1 MAISGSN
8 RSLRALGASLGIDAS
23 AAWLHLVRNVIGG
36 SHFLPRVVRFGVYRM
51 AGLRFETPDIAAG
64 QRIYNR
70 DIRIGRQTSVS
81 RACFFEG
88 GGRVDIGEH
97 CMIGPEVSFITTT
110 HSGDGAGGV
119 RRRPVTR
126 DVTVGDRVWIG
137 ARATLL
143 PGAVV
148 GDGCVIAAG
157 AVVTGTCEPGFVYG
171 GVPAKRIALTA
182 DLPVEGEPA

>member
-1 MAISGSN
+1 MAANN
-8 RSLRALGASLGIDAS
+8 RNARALVASLRIDAV
-23 AAWLHLVRNVIGG
+23 AAVLHLVRNVIGG
-36 SHFLPRVVRFGVYRM
+36 SHFLPRVVRFVVYRL

-70 DIRIGRQTSVS
+70 NIRIGRQTSVS
-81 RACFFEG
+81 RACSFEG
-88 GGRVDIGEH
+88 GGLVDIGEH

-110 HSGDGAGGV
+110 HSGDGSGGV

-126 DVTVGDRVWIG
+126 DVTVGDHVWIG
-137 ARATLL
+137 ARAVLL

-171 GVPAKRIALTA
+171 GVPARRIALTA
-182 DLPVEGEPA
+182 NLPVEGEPA